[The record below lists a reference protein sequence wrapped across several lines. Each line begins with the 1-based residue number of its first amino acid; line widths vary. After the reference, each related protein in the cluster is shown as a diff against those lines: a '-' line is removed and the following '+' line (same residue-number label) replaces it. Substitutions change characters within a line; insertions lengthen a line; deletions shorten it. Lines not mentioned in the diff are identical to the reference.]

1 MLILTRDEINTLYH
15 RAIGQF
21 YIQVLPL
28 RGFAGSY
35 NKMSYRMLKQGPA
48 LLAALRV
55 VITHS
60 GEIVNNRNF
69 NANHLA
75 RMR

>member
-1 MLILTRDEINTLYH
+1 MTAYWI
-15 RAIGQF
+15 
-21 YIQVLPL
+21 
-28 RGFAGSY
+28 
-35 NKMSYRMLKQGPA
+35 LKQGRV
-48 LLAALRV
+48 LLATLRV

-75 RMR
+75 RLKWFSCCLIFASFAHPI